1 MEMMMR
7 LLYVFAVLSMLI
19 SCGPQLKPVSEQRN
33 LIPGEL
39 PDPSIIEVDGTY
51 YLTGSSNDWGP
62 VYPIYQSTDLKNWSF
77 VTYVFAEQPSWTIN
91 SFWAPELYYRD
102 GKFYCYY
109 TARRTD
115 GVSGIGVAVTDDI
128 TKGFEDK
135 GQIIEWGS
143 EAIDAFVYEDQ
154 DKLYITWKAY
164 GLNPD
169 KPITI
174 LGSELSEDGLSL
186 KGAVFTV
193 LEADA
198 DGWERGGIEGQCI
211 VKKGDYLYML
221 YSGNACCG
229 SGCDYMVGVARSK
242 SMLGPWE
249 KYVANPLLQGNAQ
262 WKCPGHGTDVEVNEN
277 WQYVY
282 HAYSSE
288 GFPNMGR
295 TNLISQINW
304 DSSSEWPYIDI
315 PNDSTE
321 VKLVTTVFRDEFDDE
336 TINYRWRY
344 DIPSKHFTASL
355 DSGTL
360 HLSETG
366 EGNNLSGSSL
376 VIDPQA
382 ADFTMQTTISQQSK
396 SLKGLILYVTK
407 SNNLGFGVAGDSLI
421 VWKVKDGEFNELE
434 RIAAKTFS
442 KIDLKAD
449 VVDVQEIMFSY
460 KLDNDEWQTIKTAV
474 SGDNLAWWSWGMKA
488 GVFIKGADHNGEGA
502 FDEFSISYH

>member
-1 MEMMMR
+1 MS
-7 LLYVFAVLSMLI
+7 LLV
-19 SCGPQLKPVSEQRN
+19 SCGPQPKQASEQRN

-51 YLTGSSNDWGP
+51 YMTGSSNDWGP
-62 VYPIYQSTDLKNWSF
+62 IYPIYQSKDLKNWSF
-77 VTYVFAEQPSWTIN
+77 VTYVFAEKPSWTIN

-102 GKFYCYY
+102 GQFYCYY

-115 GVSGIGVAVTDDI
+115 GVSGIGVAVTEDI

-135 GQIIEWGS
+135 GQIIDWGS
-143 EAIDAFVYEDQ
+143 EAIDAFVYEDLG
-154 DKLYITWKAY
+154 KLYITWKAY

-174 LGSELSEDGLSL
+174 LGSELSDDGLSL
-186 KGAVFTV
+186 KGAVFSV
-193 LEADA
+193 LEAYS

-211 VKKGDYLYML
+211 IKRDDYLYML

-229 SGCDYMVGVARSK
+229 EGCDYMVGIARSK

-249 KYVANPLLQGNAQ
+249 KFVANPLLTSNSQ
-262 WKCPGHGTDVEVNEN
+262 WKCPGHGTAVQVNEN

-282 HAYSSE
+282 HAYSAE
-288 GFPNMGR
+288 GFPNIGR

-304 DSSSEWPYIDI
+304 DSSSDWPYIDV

-321 VKLVTTVFRDEFDDE
+321 VQLVTTDLKDEFDGASLS
-336 TINYRWRY
+336 NMWRY
-344 DIPSKHFTASL
+344 DIPNKHFTASL
-355 DSGTL
+355 DSGKL
-360 HLSETG
+360 RLSETG
-366 EGNNLSGSSL
+366 EGNNPSGASL

-382 ADFTMQTTISQQSK
+382 ANFTMQTTISQQNE

-407 SNNLGFGVAGDSLI
+407 SNNLGFGIAGDSLV
-421 VWKVKDGEFNELE
+421 VWKVKDGVFNQ
-434 RIAAKTFS
+434 IQKIPIQSFD
-442 KIDLKAD
+442 KIDLKAE
-449 VVDVQEIMFSY
+449 VVDAKEIMFTY
-460 KLDNDEWQTIKTAV
+460 KLNHNEWESIETTV

-488 GVFIKGADHNGEGA
+488 GLFVKGANHHGEGT
-502 FDEFSISYH
+502 FDEFSVTYR